1 MCGITGYLSFKG
13 SEINRPTLESMT
25 DAISHRGPDDQ
36 GCLLYEKSSGGLA
49 VFRKED
55 ASELQKGQVGL
66 GHRRLSIIDLSEN
79 GWQPMISE
87 NKQLAISFNGEIYN
101 YIELREELK
110 NAGFVF
116 STETD
121 TEVILQAYQKW
132 GLECFSR
139 FNGMWALAIYD
150 LKHNQ
155 LILSRDRYGK
165 KPLYYYKDREK
176 IIFASEIKS
185 IFKFPRISK
194 KPNKSKLVN
203 YCARHYRYVD
213 NDCESF
219 FEGIMQVPKAEWM
232 KIHSDGSIQKD
243 SYWELEPILHLPPK
257 KNEKEVIEEFMH
269 LFEHAVKLRM
279 RSDVPV
285 GAFLSGGM
293 DSTSIV
299 ALASKINP
307 DFQTISGVTG
317 DGYYDE
323 SEYIKE
329 VIDYTGVASKFVY
342 PKPEALFATIEEM
355 LKFHD
360 EPICT
365 VTWYSM
371 YLMVKE
377 TSKYDITVMLTGHGG
392 DELLAGY
399 WDHYQY
405 HFKDLRTGA
414 DGDEKELMAWKENH
428 GRPIN
433 EYDDFRVKI
442 SKAMYNRYLEVEKFS
457 NYLECMAPE
466 LQGLETLDKKVFQVE
481 ASSELTR
488 RMYLEMTYETIPAS
502 LRPED
507 RNFMAHSMENRVPF
521 LDHRLAELCFNID
534 NRLKIKDGLG
544 KYILREGTRGILP
557 EKVRNRK
564 DKVGHNLPAD
574 EWFRGANREDIE
586 ELISKNN
593 FVNSEIFDVSKVKE
607 VFNDHLNGNNH
618 YMFLWQYINVHLWYG
633 SFWESN
639 G

>member
-13 SEINRPTLESMT
+13 SEIKRPTLEAMT

-36 GCLLYEKSSGGLA
+36 GCLLYDKSSGGFA

-55 ASELQKGQVGL
+55 ASQLQKGQVGL

-79 GWQPMISE
+79 GWQPMISA

-110 NAGFVF
+110 NAGCIF

-121 TEVILQAYQKW
+121 TEVILQSYQRW

-150 LKHNQ
+150 LTHNH

-165 KPLYYYKDREK
+165 KPLYYYIDREK

-185 IFKFPRISK
+185 IFKFPSIPK

-243 SYWELEPILHLPPK
+243 LYWELEPILHLPPK

-269 LFEHAVKLRM
+269 LFEHAVELRM

-293 DSTSIV
+293 DSTTLV
-299 ALASKINP
+299 AIASKMNP
-307 DFQTISGVTG
+307 NFQTISGVTG
-317 DGYYDE
+317 EGYYDE
-323 SEYIKE
+323 SEYIQE
-329 VIDYTGVASKFVY
+329 VVDFTGVSSEFVY
-342 PKPEALFATIEEM
+342 PKPEALFPTILEM
-355 LKFHD
+355 LTFHD

-377 TSKYDITVMLTGHGG
+377 TSKYDISVMLTGHGG

-399 WDHYQY
+399 WDHYHY
-405 HFKDLRTGA
+405 HFNDLRESEA
-414 DGDEKELMAWKENH
+414 GDRQELEAWQKNH
-428 GRPIN
+428 QRPIS
-433 EYDDFRVKI
+433 EYREFRDKI
-442 SKAMYNRYLEVEKFS
+442 RKAIDCRHFEVEKFS
-457 NYLECMAPE
+457 CYLDCLSPE
-466 LQGLETLDKKVFQVE
+466 LRDNETLNSIVYEME
-481 ASSELTR
+481 APSELSR
-488 RMYLEMTYETIPAS
+488 RMYLEMMYETIPAS
-502 LRPED
+502 LRAED
-507 RNFMAHSMENRVPF
+507 RNFMAYSMENRVPF

-544 KYILREGTRGILP
+544 KYILRKGTRGLLP

-574 EWFRGANREDIE
+574 VWFRGANRGDIE

-593 FVNSEIFDVSKVKE
+593 FVNSEIYDVSKVKE
-607 VFNDHLNGNNH
+607 VFNDHLSGNNH
-618 YMFLWQYINVHLWYG
+618 YMFLWQFINIHLWYR

-639 G
+639 S